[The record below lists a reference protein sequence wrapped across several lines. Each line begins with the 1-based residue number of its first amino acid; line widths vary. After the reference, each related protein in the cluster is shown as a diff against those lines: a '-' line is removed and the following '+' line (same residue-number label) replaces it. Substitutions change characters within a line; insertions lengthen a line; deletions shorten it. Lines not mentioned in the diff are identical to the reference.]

1 MDNTQALKAAQQTLA
16 HLGGQLNTIK
26 NTDPSVADSV
36 QRLLIQLRDVNTG
49 IKNIMM
55 GNDGGSFN
63 FDSMSESMQR
73 PQARQREATS
83 SSMGGID
90 LSGFTE
96 AVSEEDADD
105 GADAWKEALKEGPD
119 GVDIKTGV
127 DYEQAPMEHLHIV
140 DDTPAPQRHRF

>member
-26 NTDPSVADSV
+26 SMDPSVADSI

-49 IKNIMM
+49 IKNIML
-55 GNDGGSFN
+55 GNDGASFN
-63 FDSMSESMQR
+63 FDSMSESTQR
-73 PQARQREATS
+73 PQARQREAMQS
-83 SSMGGID
+83 NMNGID

-96 AVSEEDADD
+96 AVSED

-119 GVDIKTGV
+119 GIDIKTGV
-127 DYEQAPMEHLHIV
+127 DYEQAPLDHLHMV